1 MTAAERVTF
10 ERLEQENQEL
20 RARVTALEE
29 TIRELQQQR
38 QELQAK
44 LDEQVRAA
52 ARQAAPFR
60 RRQRL
65 KVPADQKK
73 RPGRRKGHPGACR
86 QIPDHVDEQ
95 AEVPLAGC
103 PCCGGPLAAIEAVE
117 QFVEDLPPRRPHVTR
132 VVTYK
137 GTCPRCGE
145 VRSEHPLQMS
155 RATGAAKVQLGPR
168 AVALAA

>member
-52 ARQAAPFR
+52 ARATRAPAVR
-60 RRQRL
+60 SPTTSTSKPRSRSRA
-65 KVPADQKK
+65 VPAAAGRW
-73 RPGRRKGHPGACR
+73 RP
-86 QIPDHVDEQ
+86 
-95 AEVPLAGC
+95 L
-103 PCCGGPLAAIEAVE
+103 
-117 QFVEDLPPRRPHVTR
+117 RPSSSSSR
-132 VVTYK
+132 
-137 GTCPRCGE
+137 TC
-145 VRSEHPLQMS
+145 H
-155 RATGAAKVQLGPR
+155 
-168 AVALAA
+168 

>member
-10 ERLEQENQEL
+10 ERLKQENQEL

-73 RPGRRKGHPGACR
+73 RPGRTQGPPGCL
-86 QIPDHVDEQ
+86 PS
-95 AEVPLAGC
+95 
-103 PCCGGPLAAIEAVE
+103 GP
-117 QFVEDLPPRRPHVTR
+117 
-132 VVTYK
+132 
-137 GTCPRCGE
+137 
-145 VRSEHPLQMS
+145 
-155 RATGAAKVQLGPR
+155 
-168 AVALAA
+168 

>member
-52 ARQAAPFR
+52 AR
-60 RRQRL
+60 
-65 KVPADQKK
+65 
-73 RPGRRKGHPGACR
+73 
-86 QIPDHVDEQ
+86 
-95 AEVPLAGC
+95 
-103 PCCGGPLAAIEAVE
+103 
-117 QFVEDLPPRRPHVTR
+117 
-132 VVTYK
+132 
-137 GTCPRCGE
+137 
-145 VRSEHPLQMS
+145 
-155 RATGAAKVQLGPR
+155 
-168 AVALAA
+168 